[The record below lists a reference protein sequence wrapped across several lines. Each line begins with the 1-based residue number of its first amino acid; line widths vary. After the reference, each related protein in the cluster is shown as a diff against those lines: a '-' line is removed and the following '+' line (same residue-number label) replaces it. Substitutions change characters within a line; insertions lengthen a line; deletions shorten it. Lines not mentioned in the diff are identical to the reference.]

1 LSRAVLDA
9 KKKAVPRGRI
19 PERGI
24 EPVSAQV
31 KVVASAGSSEKLSNN
46 NCVALG
52 CYFTTML
59 RAILVP
65 STAALAELFADNELV
80 PPVPEN
86 GTGVLYV
93 IVSTYDFPNI
103 RLNIMKT

>member
-1 LSRAVLDA
+1 
-9 KKKAVPRGRI
+9 
-19 PERGI
+19 
-24 EPVSAQV
+24 
-31 KVVASAGSSEKLSNN
+31 
-46 NCVALG
+46 
-52 CYFTTML
+52 ML

-86 GTGVLYV
+86 GTDVLYV
-93 IVSTYDFPNI
+93 LVSTYDFPNI